1 VSKYITNDELHD
13 FNKEYEALLLSD
25 VKIINT
31 IIRYLCKKKGKFLRP
46 ALMINIGKT
55 LGRTDSRNYLGASL
69 IEMIHLAT
77 LIHDDIVDESSLRR
91 GWPTISR
98 VWKNKVSLLIGDYIF
113 SKSLSTVIKLND
125 IKLIKI
131 ISEAADRLSKGE
143 LLQFQSS
150 KSNDMSEET
159 YYRMIKDKTASLF
172 MAACELSARISSDK
186 DEDIQNFKK
195 FGENFGMAYQIKDDI
210 DDVVGADKDLGK
222 PTSLDLKR
230 NMLTLPY
237 IYCLDNLG
245 SLEKKIFLRKLR
257 RLSLKNKRK
266 EIDEIVTNFGAI
278 DYCKEKIRTHVE
290 KCKASV
296 STYSDNRE
304 LIAIISDVFEK

>member
-1 VSKYITNDELHD
+1 MSKYISESELLK
-13 FNKEYEALLLSD
+13 FKKEYERLLLSD
-25 VKIINT
+25 VKIINS
-31 IIRYLCKKKGKFLRP
+31 IIRYLSRRKGKLLRP
-46 ALMINIGKT
+46 ALIINIGKT
-55 LGRTDSRNYLGASL
+55 LGELNSKSYLGASL

-98 VWKNKVSLLIGDYIF
+98 IWKNKVSLLIGDYIF

-125 IKLIKI
+125 IDLIKI
-131 ISEAADRLSKGE
+131 ISNAADRLSKGE

-150 KSNDMSEET
+150 KNSSMSEKV

-172 MAACELSARISSDK
+172 AAACELSARISSEK
-186 DEDIQNFKK
+186 DRDIENFRE
-195 FGENFGMAYQIKDDI
+195 FGENFGMAYQIKDDLN
-210 DDVVGADKDLGK
+210 DVVGLDADLGK

-245 SLEKKIFLRKLR
+245 SLERKIFLRKMKG
-257 RLSLKNKRK
+257 LSSRNKREK
-266 EIDEIVTNFGAI
+266 ITKIVTDFGAI
-278 DYCKEKIRTHVE
+278 DYCKEKIRGHIE
-290 KCKASV
+290 RCKTSISSYSNNKELLSMV
-296 STYSDNRE
+296 SNT
-304 LIAIISDVFEK
+304 FEE